1 MANPDMPMLSA
12 DFASGFTLAG
22 AFIDDVVGG
31 VRAADARVL
40 GYDIMNEP
48 SRTTPFEGGLA
59 AFITWALNRTAVA
72 SRGALTTVDAY
83 AGVPADLTR
92 QEAALSYHSY
102 YHYSHWRDCGA
113 NTTDVRAMQSQAA
126 AAQLAAAAKLDKP
139 VVLSE
144 FGQSDCYCPAAEAVQ
159 AAGVGWFAW
168 ELINDHDQFGA
179 FQGLLFA
186 NGTAR
191 SEKEVAC
198 VRQLAAAGVEE

>member
-1 MANPDMPMLSA
+1 M
-12 DFASGFTLAG
+12 
-22 AFIDDVVGG
+22 
-31 VRAADARVL
+31 
-40 GYDIMNEP
+40 
-48 SRTTPFEGGLA
+48 
-59 AFITWALNRTAVA
+59 
-72 SRGALTTVDAY
+72 
-83 AGVPADLTR
+83 
-92 QEAALSYHSY
+92 
-102 YHYSHWRDCGA
+102 
-113 NTTDVRAMQSQAA
+113 RAMQSQAA

-198 VRQLAAAGVEE
+198 LKRLGAAGAEE